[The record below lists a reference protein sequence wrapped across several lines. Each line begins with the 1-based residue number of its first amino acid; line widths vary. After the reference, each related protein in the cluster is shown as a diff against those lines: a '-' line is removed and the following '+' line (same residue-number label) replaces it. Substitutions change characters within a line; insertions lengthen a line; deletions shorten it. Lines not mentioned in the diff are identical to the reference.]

1 MSPFYHYYQNSSG
14 FAFLFLQIRAGFLFL
29 VIIYTSKVHAYRFE
43 VPHPRM
49 CLWMTDLWKHLD
61 IGPVCREFFAA
72 DNGLLNKWLTENNLA
87 SYKNIEKVKPKSN
100 SHFFECVLDI
110 RDWSFL
116 DRFLLINALGIKGVN
131 PVFGPSM
138 RQLRDGP
145 LEKLWGGRGIF
156 ELQEFF
162 FVIKFFAWI
171 LFRPLH
177 EYFLGLIGVHEFFFI

>member
-1 MSPFYHYYQNSSG
+1 MTRWKGERERDFTAFSFPWSSG
-14 FAFLFLQIRAGFLFL
+14 TQKRYQSSLRPREVITSGHYRPFARCRHFTTITRTPGAGFLFL
-29 VIIYTSKVHAYRFE
+29 VIMYTSKVHAYRFE

-87 SYKNIEKVKPKSN
+87 SYKNLKKVKPKSN
-100 SHFFECVLDI
+100 SHFFECVFDT

-138 RQLRDGP
+138 RQLR
-145 LEKLWGGRGIF
+145 LY
-156 ELQEFF
+156 
-162 FVIKFFAWI
+162 I
-171 LFRPLH
+171 LIVSLH
-177 EYFLGLIGVHEFFFI
+177 

>member
-1 MSPFYHYYQNSSG
+1 MARWEGGRERDFTAFSFPWSSGTQKRYQFTAARGDNFGSLWALCTMSPFYHYYQNSSG
-14 FAFLFLQIRAGFLFL
+14 FAFLFLQIRAGFLFVL
-29 VIIYTSKVHAYRFE
+29 IIYTSKVHGYRFE

-87 SYKNIEKVKPKSN
+87 SYKNLKKVKPKSN
-100 SHFFECVLDI
+100 SHFFECVFDT

-138 RQLRDGP
+138 RQLR
-145 LEKLWGGRGIF
+145 L
-156 ELQEFF
+156 
-162 FVIKFFAWI
+162 
-171 LFRPLH
+171 
-177 EYFLGLIGVHEFFFI
+177 Y